1 MLMGELSLDGS
12 ILPIKGALPIAI
24 KAREE
29 GFKGLIIP
37 KANVREAAV
46 VNHLDVYG
54 VENITEV
61 IRFLNGEIE
70 LEPTV
75 IDTRAEF
82 FKEYTH
88 FDLDFSDVKG
98 QESVKRAFEVAAAG

>member
-1 MLMGELSLDGS
+1 M
-12 ILPIKGALPIAI
+12 
-24 KAREE
+24 
-29 GFKGLIIP
+29 
-37 KANVREAAV
+37 
-46 VNHLDVYG
+46 YG

-61 IRFLNGEIE
+61 IRFPEREIE

-82 FKEYTH
+82 QEYTH

-98 QESVKRAFEVAAAG
+98 QGECQEGWVSIWRT